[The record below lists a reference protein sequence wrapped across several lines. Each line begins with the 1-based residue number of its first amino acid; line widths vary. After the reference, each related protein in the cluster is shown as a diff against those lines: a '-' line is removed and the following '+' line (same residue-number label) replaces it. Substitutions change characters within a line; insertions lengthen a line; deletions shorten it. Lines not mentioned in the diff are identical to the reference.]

1 MSNNTMAVVSSDE
14 KTDEVTTNVTTRY
27 VEYEAFNSIVDALQW
42 KHIRKRAPVCF
53 RNSLHNRYMLANL
66 VYLGYT
72 IGLLIVDFDPAF
84 IDSSSEILT
93 TTIISETWNETT
105 TLSILDEPVYTDDYA
120 NRVYIGLAALNIVIA
135 SLYVWAWRGR
145 SWFDVVLIPEYL
157 NHIQA
162 GLYLWSALLY
172 SKQETLGGYYTMTVH
187 RIELSASC
195 VELFTSV
202 GWMFTWYS
210 AYTRTLGRGFTL
222 DDPDTIAYITTTSNT
237 LMYFI
242 YNLQVYIRPEEYNS
256 NMLFTYADVLGF
268 IGSVYYLFGTL
279 RDDYWFWFLPV
290 AGQYGVA
297 VGRIEVVTKQL
308 PKYGLP
314 PIVITD
320 ICKRRRKKN
329 ASSDS
334 NTIPYCEL
342 TDF

>member
-1 MSNNTMAVVSSDE
+1 MSNNTMAAISPQE

-93 TTIISETWNETT
+93 TTIINETSNDTT

-135 SLYVWAWRGR
+135 SLYVWTWRGR

-172 SKQETLGGYYTMTVH
+172 SKQETLGGYYTMAVH

-202 GWMFTWYS
+202 GWMLTWYI

-222 DDPDTIAYITTTSNT
+222 DDLDTIAYITTTSNT

-256 NMLFTYADVLGF
+256 NMLFTYADILGF
-268 IGSVYYLFGTL
+268 IGSVYYIFGTL
-279 RDDYWFWFLPV
+279 RDDNWFWFLPV

-320 ICKRRRKKN
+320 MCKRRRKKN

-342 TDF
+342 TVF